1 MPDLEREVVMVASEN
16 DGLKG
21 GKVGGVGDVVR
32 DLPKALARL
41 GWRVT
46 VIIPSY
52 GFLHKSNPGHL
63 VGTIG
68 FPFGGS
74 STEGEIWE
82 LTPKDPV
89 EGVSYLV
96 FEHPEIRGNPIYC
109 HDPPDQAF
117 AQDATKYAL
126 FCSAVGQYLL
136 GRPRR
141 FVLHLHDWHTGSMFL
156 LRELHPAFSGLK
168 NMKTVFTIHN
178 AAIQGPRPIRGKR
191 ATVEQWFPE
200 LLRNLDWIS
209 RWKDHRYAE
218 PVFTPMAAGIRFAAR
233 VNTVSPTYAE
243 EILKPSNHAAGFFG
257 GEGLEPLLVEAKAQS
272 RLFGIL
278 NGCEYPDPPRHAK
291 VPVGDLFDLM
301 RSEVERWKDVKGG
314 STVRETLQRIED
326 IRKYDSPV
334 LLTSVTRVVDQ
345 KIRLLF
351 EPGPRKRKAID
362 DLLPLLS
369 KYNGVYVLLG
379 TGTPEYEEALVTAQ
393 RKHPRLLYLKGYSE
407 SIADA
412 LYASGSL
419 FLMPSLFE
427 PCGISQMLAMRE
439 GQPCVVHAVGG
450 LKDTVTDGVNG
461 FHFSGATFAEKVDHF
476 LHAVDKALGILTTD
490 RGAWDRISSDAAKAR
505 FTWESSARKYVEL
518 LYS

>member
-1 MPDLEREVVMVASEN
+1 MPEHEREVVMVASEN

-52 GFLHKSNPGHL
+52 GFLHKSNPGRRL
-63 VGTIG
+63 ETVG

-74 STEGEIWE
+74 SREGEIWE
-82 LTPKDPV
+82 LTARNPV

-109 HDPPDQAF
+109 HDPPGQAF
-117 AQDATKYAL
+117 AQDAAKYAL

-136 GRPRR
+136 RRPPG

-156 LRELHPAFSGLK
+156 LRELHPAFSSLK
-168 NMKTVFTIHN
+168 KIKTVFTIHN
-178 AAIQGPRPIRGKR
+178 AAIQGPRPIRGKH

-200 LLRNLDWIS
+200 LFRNVDWIS

-243 EILKPSNHAAGFFG
+243 EILKPSNPAAGFFG
-257 GEGLEPLLVEAKAQS
+257 GEGLEPFLVEAKAQS

-278 NGCEYPDPPRHAK
+278 NGCEYPDPPRSTK
-291 VPVGDLFDLM
+291 LPPGELLDLLQ
-301 RSEVERWKDVKGG
+301 SEVGKWKDVKGG
-314 STVRETLQRIED
+314 TTVRETLQRIED
-326 IRKYDSPV
+326 LRKYDASA

-345 KIRLLF
+345 KVRLLF
-351 EPGPRKRKAID
+351 ERGSRKMRAID

-369 KYNGVYVLLG
+369 KYNAVYLVLG
-379 TGTPEYEEALVTAQ
+379 TGTPEYEEALSAAQ

-407 SIADA
+407 SIADSM
-412 LYASGSL
+412 YASGSL
-419 FLMPSLFE
+419 FIMPSLFE

-450 LKDTVTDGVNG
+450 LKDTVIDGVNG
-461 FHFSGATFAEKVDHF
+461 FHFTGATFSEKVDHF
-476 LHAVDKALGILTTD
+476 LQIVDKALRIFTTD
-490 RGAWDRISSDAAKAR
+490 RAGWDRISSEAAKAR

-518 LYS
+518 LYT